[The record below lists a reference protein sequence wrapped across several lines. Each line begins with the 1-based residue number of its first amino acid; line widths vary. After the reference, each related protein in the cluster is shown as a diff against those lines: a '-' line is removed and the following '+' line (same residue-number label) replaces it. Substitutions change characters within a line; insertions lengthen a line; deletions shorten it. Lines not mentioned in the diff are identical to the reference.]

1 MERATRGTTV
11 AVIAAAL
18 GYFVD
23 VYDLWLFSVLRV
35 ASLNGLGYRDPAEV
49 KHLGEVLLNW
59 QMGGF
64 ILGALLFG
72 TLSDKKGRLTVL
84 FGSILVY
91 SAANLA
97 NGFVVSIPAYAAC
110 RFFAGIGLAGELGAG
125 IALVSELVGRQNRG
139 WATTLVA
146 ATGVAGSAAAAQ
158 FAVLLPWR
166 TSYILGGAMGLAL
179 LVLRLRVFESG
190 MFERTKED
198 KSVRRGDF
206 LALFK
211 TRERLGR
218 YVATVLAG
226 GPVWL
231 FAGLFM
237 TFSPELQA
245 SLGIA
250 DPLPAPPVIMVSA
263 IGLVVG
269 DVLFG
274 ALSQLWR
281 SRRRSL
287 FAALGLM
294 GAAMT
299 AIFLVARTS
308 GVFYWLMFAAGVGAG
323 YWAVF
328 VTTAGETFGTNL
340 RGTVAI
346 TAPCFVRGLVIP
358 MTLFRSAASV
368 PLGFVGATLA
378 VSALVMGLGLW
389 SVYRLPETYGKDLD
403 FVEPSL
409 A

>member
-1 MERATRGTTV
+1 MERAGRGTT
-11 AVIAAAL
+11 AAIIAAAL

-35 ASLNGLGYRDPAEV
+35 ASLAGLGFTDPAQV

-64 ILGALLFG
+64 ILGALFFG

-97 NGFVVSIPAYAAC
+97 NGFVTSIPAYAAC
-110 RFFAGIGLAGELGAG
+110 RFFAGVGLAGELGAG
-125 IALVSELVGRQNRG
+125 IALVSELVGKNHRG

-146 ATGVAGSAAAAQ
+146 TTGVAGSVAAAE

-166 TSYILGGAMGLAL
+166 TSYIVGGVMGLAL

-190 MFERTKED
+190 MFERIRED
-198 KSVRRGDF
+198 ESVRRGDF
-206 LALFK
+206 LGLLK
-211 TRERLGR
+211 TRERVGR
-218 YVATVLAG
+218 YLATILAG

-245 SLGIA
+245 GLGIT
-250 DPLPAPPVIMVSA
+250 DPLPAPKVIMVSA

-274 ALSQLWR
+274 ALSQIWK

-287 FAALGLM
+287 FAALTLM
-294 GAAMT
+294 SACMA

-308 GVFYWLMFAAGVGAG
+308 EMFYWLMFVAGAGAG

-358 MTLFRSAASV
+358 MTLLRTAAAA
-368 PLGFVGATLA
+368 PLGFVGATVA
-378 VSALVMGLGLW
+378 VSVLVVGLALW
-389 SVYRLPETYGKDLD
+389 SVWRLPETYGKDLD
-403 FVEPSL
+403 YVEPSI